1 MTEDKETI
9 RMENTDVNP
18 DMDYTLKDLLEQ
30 ARKDESWEP
39 DGKTRERLTAELER
53 ALNYL

>member
-1 MTEDKETI
+1 
-9 RMENTDVNP
+9 MENTEKSM
-18 DMDYTLKDLLEQ
+18 DMDYSLKDLLEQ

-39 DGKTRERLTAELER
+39 DEKTRERLTAELER